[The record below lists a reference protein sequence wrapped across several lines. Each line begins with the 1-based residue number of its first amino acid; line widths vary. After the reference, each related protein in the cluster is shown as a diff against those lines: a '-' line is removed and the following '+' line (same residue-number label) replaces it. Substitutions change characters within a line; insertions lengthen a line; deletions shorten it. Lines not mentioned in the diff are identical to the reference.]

1 MTMIPN
7 ITIAF
12 TLIAVFAIPNLISP
26 QSLQGFINSDPDPRK
41 APAVISENNIY
52 VVWTSNNTGNNEV
65 MFRVSNV
72 SGKTFSDKINLSNSP
87 SSDSTRVEIAADAG
101 RIIVTWWERSDTEET
116 PVARVSDD
124 FGKTFGPLIKLG
136 INGQIGTGEVKPL

>member
-12 TLIAVFAIPNLISP
+12 TLIAVFAIPYLISR

-65 MFRVSNV
+65 MFRVSND
-72 SGKTFSDKINLSNSP
+72 SGKNIL
-87 SSDSTRVEIAADAG
+87 R
-101 RIIVTWWERSDTEET
+101 
-116 PVARVSDD
+116 
-124 FGKTFGPLIKLG
+124 
-136 INGQIGTGEVKPL
+136 